1 MDGEEA
7 HNRRLIVVVMGMAG
21 SEKATVAERLAQRL
35 GCAFQEGD
43 VLHPPENV
51 ARM

>member
-21 SEKATVAERLAQRL
+21 SGKTTVAARLARRL

-43 VLHPPENV
+43 ALHPLENV